1 MLIKWTELIGIINN
15 HDVVL
20 PMCYWASAGPTDQKH
35 FLPFSI
41 FPGVHHM
48 YLHEPCLSVPIET
61 APSLTEQSMSLCVF
75 YMRACLCSYIHA
87 YVSAYVSSFTNMPFS
102 STGWKACRLDVMYEK
117 GWSRSLC
124 VLGDAARMSPR
135 GKTYQGVQ
143 VGGWVFPFGRS
154 VGGTPTLCHSSL
166 LHIQYSVRKHKHMH
180 RQLFLDTQSRTA
192 KNILHIIMSH
202 THM

>member
-61 APSLTEQSMSLCVF
+61 APSLTEQSMSLCIF

-87 YVSAYVSSFTNMPFS
+87 YVSAYGLLLLTCLLAQRAEKPAGLMWCMRRDGAGLYVCLVMLQEWVPVEKLTRGFRRGDGCFHS
-102 STGWKACRLDVMYEK
+102 DV
-117 GWSRSLC
+117 L
-124 VLGDAARMSPR
+124 
-135 GKTYQGVQ
+135 
-143 VGGWVFPFGRS
+143 
-154 VGGTPTLCHSSL
+154 
-166 LHIQYSVRKHKHMH
+166 
-180 RQLFLDTQSRTA
+180 
-192 KNILHIIMSH
+192 
-202 THM
+202 